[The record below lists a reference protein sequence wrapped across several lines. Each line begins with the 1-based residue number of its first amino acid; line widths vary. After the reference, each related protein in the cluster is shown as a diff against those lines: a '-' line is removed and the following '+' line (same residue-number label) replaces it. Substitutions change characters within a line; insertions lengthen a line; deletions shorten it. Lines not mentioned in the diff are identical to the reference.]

1 MGFINTATADLD
13 RLVDC
18 ISSGHRMLFGRIDDA
33 MPPLDKAAAICQ
45 FALLAREELI
55 DGPQSKTICQ
65 ITEWVK

>member
-1 MGFINTATADLD
+1 MGFNIIPADLN

-18 ISSGHRMLFGRIDDA
+18 ISNGHRLLFGRIDDG

-55 DGPQSKTICQ
+55 DKHLVPGTIGH
-65 ITEWVK
+65 ITEAFK